1 MVTDSLL
8 LMYIVGGLFGLIA
21 GFVMHRSDY
30 CVAGM
35 FRDIFMFRK
44 TTQLRALCLQIVLT
58 MLAFEAV
65 RLLGLLPLYPYPL
78 LGAASL
84 ANIIGG
90 FLFGIGMVLAGGC
103 VVGTLYKMGAG
114 SLVSGCAFI
123 GLIIGSGIYAE
134 IHPWW
139 AAVIKKTS
147 FLTEYKT
154 IPQLTGLSP
163 VVFVLLITIVTLPLF
178 NKWRREKGREIPL
191 SLRGYIKPWQT
202 AVVLSVIGLSSYLLL
217 GMPLGITTT
226 YAKMAAMVE
235 NVISPAHVA
244 SLAFYQG
251 VPLDIVHP
259 SSGGHLLGGAGP
271 KIDSLWVIQ
280 FPLIAGIVGGSFIS
294 AILLREFRL
303 YWRVPPYQFV
313 MTLVGGIILGLA
325 SRMVPG
331 CNVWHLMGGIPI
343 LALQSLLFLVGLLP
357 GAWVGGKMFLFVQK
371 EWAGKRGT
379 GNA

>member
-44 TTQLRALCLQIVLT
+44 TVQLRPLCLQIVLT
-58 MLAFEAV
+58 MLLFEGA
-65 RLLGLLPLYPYPL
+65 RLLGFLPLFPFPL
-78 LGAASL
+78 LGTASL

-90 FLFGIGMVLAGGC
+90 FLFGTGMVLAGGC

-114 SLVSGCAFI
+114 SLVSACAFI

-139 AAVIKKTS
+139 ASVIKKTS
-147 FLTEYKT
+147 FLPEYKT

-163 VVFVLLITIVTLPLF
+163 SVFVLIISMITLPLF
-178 NKWRREKGREIPL
+178 NRWRSEKGLVRVSPV
-191 SLRGYIKPWQT
+191 RGYIEPWKT
-202 AVVLSVIGLSSYLLL
+202 AIVLSVIGLLSYLLL
-217 GMPLGITTT
+217 GMPMGITTT

-235 NVISPAHVA
+235 NVFAPDHVA
-244 SLAFYQG
+244 GLAFFQG
-251 VPLDIVHP
+251 IPLDVVHP

-271 KIDSLWVIQ
+271 LIDSIWALQ
-280 FPLIAGIVGGSFIS
+280 FPLIGGIIAGSCLS
-294 AILLREFRL
+294 AIILREFKL
-303 YWRVPPYQFV
+303 YWQVPPYQFV
-313 MTLVGGIILGLA
+313 MTLIGGILLGLA
-325 SRMVPG
+325 SRLVPG

-343 LALQSLLFLVGLLP
+343 LALQSVLFLVGILP
-357 GAWVGGKMFLFVQK
+357 GAWVGGKIMLFVMK
-371 EWAGKRGT
+371 EMSDNRSK
-379 GNA
+379 